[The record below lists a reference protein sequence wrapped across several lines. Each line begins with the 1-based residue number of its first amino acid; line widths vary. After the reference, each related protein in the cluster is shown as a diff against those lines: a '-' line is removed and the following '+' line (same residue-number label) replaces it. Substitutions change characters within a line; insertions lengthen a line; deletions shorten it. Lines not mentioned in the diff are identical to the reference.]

1 MIRIRIFYLQDIK
14 NNSNRQ
20 SFITLTGQNT
30 IVQFRKIIHISG
42 ALIPVIAGESLL
54 GKGLTIAL
62 ILSGLAVYLLIEFLK
77 PGISRDILVLVYR
90 ETELKGFSIEPLSYI
105 LSVLSLLSL
114 SFFIDERLCFAS
126 IAILAAGDGVAGV
139 IGRRYGRHRL
149 SFNRDK
155 SWEGSLSGFAAASL
169 TGFYYAGQIAVVG
182 SAFGMLAGAVNKQD
196 NVAVPYAALISM
208 ILAQLIA
215 AQI

>member
-1 MIRIRIFYLQDIK
+1 MIQYIKRTIIRQWFIIQTSQ
-14 NNSNRQ
+14 NS
-20 SFITLTGQNT
+20 

-42 ALIPVIAGESLL
+42 ALIPVIAGENIL

-62 ILSGLAVYLLIEFLK
+62 VLTGLAVYLLIEFLK

-105 LSVLSLLSL
+105 LSVLSLLCL

-126 IAILAAGDGVAGV
+126 IAILAAGDGIAGV

-169 TGFYYAGQIAVVG
+169 TGFYYAGQIAILG

-196 NVAVPYAALISM
+196 NIAVPYAALVSM